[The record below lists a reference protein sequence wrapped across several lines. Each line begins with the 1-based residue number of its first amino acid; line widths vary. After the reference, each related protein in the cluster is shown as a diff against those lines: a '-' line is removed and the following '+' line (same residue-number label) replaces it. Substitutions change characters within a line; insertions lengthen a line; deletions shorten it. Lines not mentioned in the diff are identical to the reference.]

1 MMWSPNQG
9 KHSGRRGA
17 MSTPEQNLTR
27 RELGHQALEA
37 MARSHP
43 DASSQVVDTLQ
54 GMGLSYRRQDMLAD
68 WRMATGREARGI
80 VSDQVRQYERSQTE
94 HRTYR
99 VPVNENGVIS
109 QGQVN
114 AVQYYN
120 RRAESMYIRYEV
132 VDKDGKKGYI
142 QTKSVEAGDF
152 DIPLVL
158 ARRLIG
164 HRD

>member
-1 MMWSPNQG
+1 
-9 KHSGRRGA
+9 
-17 MSTPEQNLTR
+17 
-27 RELGHQALEA
+27 

-43 DASSQVVDTLQ
+43 DASSQAVIDTLQ
-54 GMGLSYRRQDMLAD
+54 GMGLSYRRQDMLTD
-68 WRMATGREARGI
+68 WRMATGREARGL
-80 VSDQVRQYERSQTE
+80 VSDQVRTYERSQTE

-109 QGQVN
+109 EGQVN

-152 DIPLVL
+152 DELQLVGEEL
-158 ARRLIG
+158 LGGYGELTVTAIIIG
-164 HRD
+164 AVR